1 MNSNDTRNA
10 EAISAAELAQEIER
24 DPQFE
29 AFLREAADIPV
40 PEGLADRIMAR
51 HAITQRDEEAD
62 STVVAIDSARKAS
75 TPEKRTPVPRWLAMA
90 ASVLLVVGLVGVSYL
105 GRDPSNVIEQRIV
118 VALNDTMPMYDKM
131 VVNNEIDPNI
141 QQNLHA
147 LMQTVGLKKVG
158 EMGQINYCETKTING
173 SITGILVFPGKM
185 GAVTVIYLM
194 DKKVKDRR
202 SIDSPSMEGMIWPES
217 KGTVAIIGH
226 KGETMIG
233 DIEQRVRSSMQWF

>member
-10 EAISAAELAQEIER
+10 EEISAAELAREIER

-29 AFLREAADIPV
+29 AFLHEAADIPA

-51 HAITQRDEEAD
+51 HAITLRDEEEG
-62 STVVAIDSARKAS
+62 SKVVAIDSVRKEQAPQ
-75 TPEKRTPVPRWLAMA
+75 TRPLVPRWMAMA

-105 GRDPSNVIEQRIV
+105 GRDPSTVLEQRIV
-118 VALNDTMPMYDKM
+118 VALNDTLPMYDKM

-158 EMGQINYCETKTING
+158 EMGQINYCEAKTING
-173 SITGILVFPGKM
+173 STAAILVFPGKM

-226 KGETMIG
+226 KGEPMIS
-233 DIEQRVRSSMQWF
+233 DVEQRVRSSMQWF